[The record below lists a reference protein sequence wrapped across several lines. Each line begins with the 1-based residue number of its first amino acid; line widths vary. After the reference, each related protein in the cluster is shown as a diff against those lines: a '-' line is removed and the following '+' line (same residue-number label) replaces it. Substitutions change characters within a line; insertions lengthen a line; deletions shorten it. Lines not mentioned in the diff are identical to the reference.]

1 MTKESYSGR
10 REGRVKPSRLFN
22 VKLYADEFDALDRAA
37 HAVRMNRSEW
47 ARTVLM
53 RAAGYKP
60 K

>member
-1 MTKESYSGR
+1 MTNASYSGR
-10 REGRVKPSRLFN
+10 RKKQSPPSRLFN

>member
-1 MTKESYSGR
+1 
-10 REGRVKPSRLFN
+10 LFN

-37 HAVRMNRSEW
+37 HAMRMNRSEW
-47 ARTVLM
+47 ARTILM